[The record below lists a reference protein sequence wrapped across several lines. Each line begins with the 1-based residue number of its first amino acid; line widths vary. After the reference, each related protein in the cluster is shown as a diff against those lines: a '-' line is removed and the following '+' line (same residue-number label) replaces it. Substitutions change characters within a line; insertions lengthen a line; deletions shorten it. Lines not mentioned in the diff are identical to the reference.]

1 MRSVKICFTLIA
13 LLFTLGGSVGLGAPM
28 TFDEISFLVR
38 IHESDAS
45 IVSQISERRLL
56 RAPTPEQEAALK
68 KQGVSETLMQTLR
81 DPKLVVDEAEAAA
94 FEKRRNE
101 RKALAAQAAAAAAAE
116 AAEVDSVAPAAQAEA
131 EAETIQPTGPGTE
144 PVTTGRNLVI
154 DRIRMIQHPIPT
166 PYYVYLRVQEG
177 QSEAVYENRKTAFG
191 AKTTGDLDVE
201 IPINIVL
208 KDIHLNSWASIT
220 LQLDTDADEAQGDR
234 PLKKHTT
241 KFQIREGSQR
251 KRFVPQ
257 LFSPSFVYE
266 IYYHTSR

>member
-1 MRSVKICFTLIA
+1 MRSVKISFTLIA
-13 LLFTLGGSVGLGAPM
+13 LLFTLAGSVGLGAPI

-38 IHESDAS
+38 IRESDAS
-45 IVSQISERRLL
+45 IASQVSERRLL
-56 RAPTPEQEAALK
+56 RSLAPEQEAALK
-68 KQGVSETLMQTLR
+68 KQGVSETLIQTLR
-81 DPKLVVDEAEAAA
+81 DPKLVVDGAEAAA

-101 RKALAAQAAAAAAAE
+101 RKALAAQEAAAAAAAE
-116 AAEVDSVAPAAQAEA
+116 AAETEAPAV
-131 EAETIQPTGPGTE
+131 QPTVPGFE
-144 PVTTGRNLVI
+144 PVPTGINLVI

-166 PYYVYLRVQEG
+166 PYYLYLRVQEG

-201 IPINIVL
+201 IPINIVV

-220 LQLDTDADEAQGDR
+220 LQLDTDADGAPGEQ
-234 PLKKHTT
+234 PLKKHTS

-266 IYYHTSR
+266 ITYHTSR

>member
-13 LLFTLGGSVGLGAPM
+13 LLFTLAGSVRLGAPM
-28 TFDEISFLVR
+28 TFDEISFLIR
-38 IHESDAS
+38 IRESDAS
-45 IVSQISERRLL
+45 IASQVSERRLL
-56 RAPTPEQEAALK
+56 RALAPEQEAALK

-81 DPKLVVDEAEAAA
+81 DPKLVIDDAEAAA

-101 RKALAAQAAAAAAAE
+101 RKALAAQEAAAAE
-116 AAEVDSVAPAAQAEA
+116 AAEAEA
-131 EAETIQPTGPGTE
+131 EAPVIQPTAPGIE
-144 PVTTGRNLVI
+144 PVPTGMNLVI

-201 IPINIVL
+201 IPINIVV

-220 LQLDTDADEAQGDR
+220 LQLDTDADEAPGER
-234 PLKKHTT
+234 PLKKHTS

-266 IYYHTSR
+266 ISYHTSR

>member
-1 MRSVKICFTLIA
+1 MRSVKIRFTLIA
-13 LLFTLGGSVGLGAPM
+13 LLFALAGSVGLGAPM

-38 IHESDAS
+38 IRDSDAS

-56 RAPTPEQEAALK
+56 RAPTPEQESALK
-68 KQGVSETLMQTLR
+68 KQGVSETLLQTLR
-81 DPKLVVDEAEAAA
+81 DPKLVVDETEAAA

-101 RKALAAQAAAAAAAE
+101 RKALAAQAAAAE
-116 AAEVDSVAPAAQAEA
+116 AAEA
-131 EAETIQPTGPGTE
+131 EAPLVQPDAVPAAPGIETVPTGM
-144 PVTTGRNLVI
+144 NLVI

-177 QSEAVYENRKTAFG
+177 QSEAVYENRKASFG

-201 IPINIVL
+201 IPINIIV

-220 LQLDTDADEAQGDR
+220 LQLDTDADEAPGDR

>member
-1 MRSVKICFTLIA
+1 M
-13 LLFTLGGSVGLGAPM
+13 
-28 TFDEISFLVR
+28 E
-38 IHESDAS
+38 
-45 IVSQISERRLL
+45 
-56 RAPTPEQEAALK
+56 
-68 KQGVSETLMQTLR
+68 TLR
-81 DPKLVVDEAEAAA
+81 DPKLVVGEAEAAA

-101 RKALAAQAAAAAAAE
+101 RKALAAQAAAAAE
-116 AAEVDSVAPAAQAEA
+116 AAEA
-131 EAETIQPTGPGTE
+131 EAPVIQPDAVPAAPGIE
-144 PVTTGRNLVI
+144 SVPTGRNLVI

-220 LQLDTDADEAQGDR
+220 LQLDTDADGAPGDR
-234 PLKKHTT
+234 PLQKHTA

>member
-101 RKALAAQAAAAAAAE
+101 RKA
-116 AAEVDSVAPAAQAEA
+116 PAAQA